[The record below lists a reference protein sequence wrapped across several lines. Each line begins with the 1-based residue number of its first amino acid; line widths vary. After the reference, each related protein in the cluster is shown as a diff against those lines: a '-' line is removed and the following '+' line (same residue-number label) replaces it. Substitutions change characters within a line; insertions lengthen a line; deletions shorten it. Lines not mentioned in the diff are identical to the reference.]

1 MNNIVYTDIVKSCSM
16 ETMII
21 NQFVILLTSIPFGLS
36 VLLSYKVES
45 ETKKK

>member
-1 MNNIVYTDIVKSCSM
+1 M
-16 ETMII
+16 I
-21 NQFVILLTSIPFGLS
+21 NQLFLLLTSIPFGLS

>member
-1 MNNIVYTDIVKSCSM
+1 M

-36 VLLSYKVES
+36 VLLSYKIEP